1 MVTILKLNAI
11 NSTNSYLKEWSK
23 DNRLV
28 KSKAVVAKDQTNGR
42 GQRQLKW
49 ASESGKNL
57 TFSLLYKLDD
67 FALGNQFFLNCAISV
82 GIYKTLY
89 PIIGN
94 TLTIKWPN
102 DIMAG
107 THKIGGILIEN
118 TVRTGFIKK
127 TIIGIG
133 LNVNQTKFN
142 NLSHAS
148 SLKLINNKIYDL
160 DSLLKE
166 LINSMESQLKILENG
181 YLNVFFEAYQKILF
195 GRERRLKFRED
206 KKEFYATIVGVNIR
220 GQLVLALENGD
231 IKTYNNKE
239 IKFLL

>member
-1 MVTILKLNAI
+1 MATILKLNAI

-23 DNRLV
+23 KNRHV
-28 KSKAVVAKDQTNGR
+28 KSKAVVAYKQTKGR
-42 GQRQLKW
+42 GQRQSKW
-49 ASESGKNL
+49 VSEPDKNL
-57 TFSLLYKLDD
+57 TFSLLYKLDT
-67 FALGNQFFLNCAISV
+67 FALVNQFFLNCAISV

-133 LNVNQTKFN
+133 LNVNQTEFN
-142 NLSHAS
+142 KLPHAS

-166 LINSMESQLKILENG
+166 LIIQWKVS
-181 YLNVFFEAYQKILF
+181 
-195 GRERRLKFRED
+195 
-206 KKEFYATIVGVNIR
+206 
-220 GQLVLALENGD
+220 
-231 IKTYNNKE
+231 
-239 IKFLL
+239 